1 MRNPY
6 EVLGIREGANE
17 EEIRVAYKNLVKKYH
32 PDQYANNPLSD
43 LAEEKLKEI
52 NEAYD
57 YLTKN
62 KGNNNYR
69 GQSSNNQAN
78 QQYNDNSSNVFMQ
91 IRSMIERGN
100 ISQADQMLESISN
113 RNAEWNFLKGIIFL
127 RKGWYDQA
135 YQYIQ
140 VAVNLNPANAEYRS
154 ALNNLS
160 FRNRAYRDVGANR
173 GYRNDTSFCEVCQCL
188 ICSDCCCECMGGDLI
203 SCC

>member
-1 MRNPY
+1 LRNPY